1 MLTFGSMPRLLL
13 VLHSNTTKSIP
24 RSIYYNIYY
33 TEESQKLDKVIFT
46 AAFVVRVQPE
56 HGENVMNGLSGILSG
71 FTGAEV
77 HSGLVADFELF
88 RRVAETWRVVA
99 L

>member
-1 MLTFGSMPRLLL
+1 MNLMLTFGVVPKLLL
-13 VLHSNTTKSIP
+13 VLQSNTTESIP

-46 AAFVVRVQPE
+46 AALVVRVQPE
-56 HGENVMNGLSGILSG
+56 HGKNVMDGLSGILSG

-77 HSGLVADFELF
+77 HTGLVADFELF
-88 RRVAETWRVVA
+88 G
-99 L
+99 